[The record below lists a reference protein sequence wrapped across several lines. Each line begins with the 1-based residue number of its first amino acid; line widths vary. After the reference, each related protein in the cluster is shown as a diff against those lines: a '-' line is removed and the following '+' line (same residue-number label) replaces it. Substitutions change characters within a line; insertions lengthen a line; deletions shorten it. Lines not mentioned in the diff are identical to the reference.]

1 MARARLILHDK
12 QVEEDGSI
20 IEVKIWS
27 VPSSSLY
34 PGGVKYSLVY
44 IQGGSRMLGYD
55 NAHGHHHRHY
65 LRKSEPYRFTN
76 IQTLFRDFRRNLKR
90 IRREEQK

>member
-1 MARARLILHDK
+1 MARARLVLHEK
-12 QVEEDGSI
+12 QVGEDGSI
-20 IEVKIWS
+20 IEAKIWS

-34 PGGVKYSLVY
+34 PDGVKYSLVY

-55 NAHGHHHRHY
+55 NAHGSHHRHY
-65 LRKSEPYRFTN
+65 LRESQPYRFIN
-76 IQTLFRDFRRNLKR
+76 IQALFRDFRRNLKR